1 MKIVTSYNVR
11 LKTEYIPALKQTVTV
26 YTDAVRYF
34 MDILLQE
41 WDNVKDLSSKSLVN
55 CVESLTHYTE
65 KNTYP
70 KYPDFDTRFPKLP
83 CYLRRSAISSA
94 FGKCRSYKSNL
105 ANWERADV
113 QTRGKAPSMPVL
125 VCEMPAFYK
134 GNMFERINDY
144 SARLKLFISNDWQYV
159 TVGLRKCDVDYIRH
173 HCSYRTEMSPVLRHD
188 HKVWELCFSF
198 SEKHDLNDTALCDQ
212 RILAV
217 DLGIN
222 NPCTCSI
229 MASDGTVLSRHFYKA
244 PVEEDSLNHKLN
256 KLKKA
261 QQHGSRR
268 MPKKWA
274 SVNGQNTMLSRKTAG
289 FIIDMAVLYNVDVI
303 VMEHLDMTGK
313 IRGSKKQR
321 LSLWRK
327 RAVQK
332 QVTLQAHR
340 LGIRIRRVC
349 ARNTSKLAYDGSGEV
364 LRGKDADLGTYSLCK
379 FRTGKIYNCDLNAS
393 YNIGAR
399 YYIREIL
406 KSFPETE
413 RLHILAEVPECSKRS
428 TCTLASLI
436 RLNAVLAS

>member
-1 MKIVTSYNVR
+1 MKIITSYNIR
-11 LKTEYIPALKQTVTV
+11 LKTEHISALKQTVMI
-26 YTDAVRYF
+26 YTDTIRYF
-34 MDILLQE
+34 IDVILQE
-41 WDNVKDLSSKSLVN
+41 WDNVKDLSSMSLVN
-55 CVESLTHYTE
+55 CIESLTHSTE
-65 KNTYP
+65 KNINP
-70 KYPDFDTRFPKLP
+70 KYPDFDIKFPKLP

-94 FGKCRSYKSNL
+94 FGKCKSYKSSL
-105 ANWERADV
+105 ANWEKADMN
-113 QTRGKAPSMPVL
+113 TRGKATSMPYITY
-125 VCEMPAFYK
+125 EMPAFYK

-144 SARLKLFISNDWQYV
+144 DAKLKLFINNDWKYI
-159 TVGLRKCDVDYIRH
+159 TVGLRKSDVDYIKH
-173 HCSYRTEMSPVLRHD
+173 HCSFRTEMSPVLRHN

-198 SEKHDLNDTALCDQ
+198 KEKRDLNDANIYNQ

-229 MASDGTVLSRHFYKA
+229 MTSDGTVLSRHFYKA

-256 KLKKA
+256 KLKKS
-261 QQHGSRR
+261 QQHGSRQT
-268 MPKKWA
+268 PKKWA
-274 SVNGQNTMLSRKTAG
+274 SVNGMNTMLSRKTAG
-289 FIIDMAVLYNVDVI
+289 FIINMAVLYNVDVI
-303 VMEHLDMTGK
+303 VMENLNITGK
-313 IRGSKKQR
+313 IHGSKKQR

-349 ARNTSKLAYDGSGEV
+349 AKNTSKLAYDGSGEV
-364 LRGKDADLGTYSLCK
+364 LRGHDADLNTYSLCK
-379 FRTGKIYNCDLNAS
+379 FKTGKIYNCDLSAS

-406 KSFPETE
+406 KSFSETE
-413 RLHILAEVPECSKRS
+413 RLSILAKVPECDKRS